1 MHHVCAQVGVAAP
14 VRCGAPIPGRLVAAN
29 GHPVMPG
36 VTDAELAQILDL
48 ESGRAPHMVF
58 ERPCAA

>member
-1 MHHVCAQVGVAAP
+1 MRAGDT
-14 VRCGAPIPGRLVAAN
+14 LVAAN